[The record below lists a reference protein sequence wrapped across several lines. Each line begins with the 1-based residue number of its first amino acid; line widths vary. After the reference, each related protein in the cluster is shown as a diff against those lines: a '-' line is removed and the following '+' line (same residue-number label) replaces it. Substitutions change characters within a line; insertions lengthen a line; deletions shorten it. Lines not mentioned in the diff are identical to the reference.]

1 MERIYFDNSATT
13 PLCDAA
19 RAAIIDALDCFG
31 NPSSLHAL
39 GVEAESR
46 VYAARTQILAA
57 LGDKPANRLDAG
69 RLIFTASGTEAD
81 NLALIGV
88 SSAKNFAAGKKIL
101 VSNSEHPAVLEP
113 AAELERRGFRV
124 VRVPTVGG
132 VPDYDYIAAEADRDT
147 ILASFMLVNNE
158 TGAVYDIRRISSI
171 VKAANP
177 NALIHTDCVQ
187 GFLKV
192 PFTVKSLGADLITLS
207 AHKIGGPKGVGALW
221 TAPGILRA
229 KKLSPV
235 IFGGGQE
242 GGLRSGTEN
251 TLGIIG
257 FGAAA
262 AAGSAALGETIS
274 RLSAMRERLI
284 SALTS
289 DERFAGVKLNLPPN
303 AAPHILSVTLPSI
316 KSEVMLHSLSE
327 AGIFVSSGSAC
338 SSNTHHG
345 SYVLRAFGLCDRDAD
360 CTIRI
365 SLGDVNQPDDAERFL
380 EVFAE
385 SLKRLARM
393 R

>member
-1 MERIYFDNSATT
+1 MEQIYFDNSATT
-13 PLCDAA
+13 PLSGAA
-19 RAAIIDALDCFG
+19 RAAMTEALDCFG
-31 NPSSLHAL
+31 NPSSLHTL

-46 VYAARTQILAA
+46 VYAARTQIFAA
-57 LGDKPANRLDAG
+57 LGDKPTNRLDAG

-81 NLALIGV
+81 NLALIGAAT
-88 SSAKNFAAGKKIL
+88 AKNFTGKKIL
-101 VSNSEHPAVLEP
+101 VSDSEHPAVLET
-113 AAELERRGFRV
+113 AAQLERRCFRV

-132 VPDYDYIAAEADRDT
+132 VPDYDCIAAEADRDT

-158 TGAVYDIRRISSI
+158 TGAVYDIGRISSI

-177 NALIHTDCVQ
+177 RALVHTDCVQ

-229 KKLSPV
+229 KQLSPV

-262 AAGSAALGETIS
+262 AAGSAALKETLS
-274 RLSAMRERLI
+274 RLSAIRGRLI
-284 SALTS
+284 SVLTS
-289 DERFAGVKLNLPPN
+289 DERFKGVKLNLPPN

-316 KSEVMLHSLSE
+316 RSEVMLHSLSE
-327 AGIFVSSGSAC
+327 AGIYVSSGSAC

-345 SYVLRAFGLCDRDAD
+345 SYVLRAFGLSDRDAD

-365 SLGDVNQPDDAERFL
+365 SLGDVNTQSDAERFL
-380 EVFAE
+380 AVFAE

>member
-1 MERIYFDNSATT
+1 MEQIYFDNSATT
-13 PLCDAA
+13 PLSGAA
-19 RAAIIDALDCFG
+19 RAAMTEALDCFG
-31 NPSSLHAL
+31 NPSSLHTL

-46 VYAARTQILAA
+46 VYAARTQIFAA
-57 LGDKPANRLDAG
+57 LGDKPTNRLDAG

-81 NLALIGV
+81 NLALIGAAT
-88 SSAKNFAAGKKIL
+88 AKNFTGKKIL
-101 VSNSEHPAVLEP
+101 VSDSEHPAVLET
-113 AAELERRGFRV
+113 AAQLERRGFRV

-132 VPDYDYIAAEADRDT
+132 VPDYDCIAAEADRDT

-158 TGAVYDIRRISSI
+158 TGAVYDIGRISSI

-177 NALIHTDCVQ
+177 RALVHTDCVQ

-235 IFGGGQE
+235 VFGGGQE

-262 AAGSAALGETIS
+262 AAGSASLGETIS

-289 DERFAGVKLNLPPN
+289 DERFEGVKLNLPPN

-316 KSEVMLHSLSE
+316 RSEVMLHSLSE
-327 AGIFVSSGSAC
+327 AGIYVSSGSAC

-345 SYVLRAFGLCDRDAD
+345 SYVLRAFGLSDRDAD

-365 SLGDVNQPDDAERFL
+365 SLGDVNTQSDAERFL
-380 EVFAE
+380 AVFAE

>member
-1 MERIYFDNSATT
+1 MEQIYFDNSATT
-13 PLCDAA
+13 PLSGAA
-19 RAAIIDALDCFG
+19 RAAMTDALDCFG
-31 NPSSLHAL
+31 NPSSLHTL

-81 NLALIGV
+81 NLALIGAAT
-88 SSAKNFAAGKKIL
+88 AKNFTGKKIL
-101 VSNSEHPAVLEP
+101 VSDSEHPAVLEP

-177 NALIHTDCVQ
+177 RALIHTDCVQ

-192 PFTVKSLGADLITLS
+192 PFTVKSLGADMITLS

-221 TAPGILRA
+221 TAPGILRG

-345 SYVLRAFGLCDRDAD
+345 SYVLRAFGLSDRDAD

-380 EVFAE
+380 AVFAE

>member
-19 RAAIIDALDCFG
+19 RAAMTDALDCFG

-46 VYAARTQILAA
+46 VYAARTQIFAA

-81 NLALIGV
+81 NLALIG
-88 SSAKNFAAGKKIL
+88 SATAKNFTGKKIL
-101 VSNSEHPAVLEP
+101 VSNSEHPAVLET
-113 AAELERRGFRV
+113 AAQLERRGFRV

-158 TGAVYDIRRISSI
+158 TGAVYDISRISSI

-177 NALIHTDCVQ
+177 RALVHTDCVQ

-192 PFTVKSLGADLITLS
+192 PFTVKSLGADMITLS
-207 AHKIGGPKGVGALW
+207 AHKIGGSKGVGALW
-221 TAPGILRA
+221 TAPGILRE

-235 IFGGGQE
+235 TFGGGQE

-262 AAGSAALGETIS
+262 AAGSAALKETLS
-274 RLSAMRERLI
+274 RLSAIRGRLI
-284 SALTS
+284 SVLTS
-289 DERFAGVKLNLPPN
+289 DERFKGVKLNLPPN

-365 SLGDVNQPDDAERFL
+365 SLGDVNRPDDAERFL

>member
-1 MERIYFDNSATT
+1 MEQIYFDNSATT
-13 PLCDAA
+13 PLSGAA
-19 RAAIIDALDCFG
+19 RAAMTEALDCFG
-31 NPSSLHAL
+31 NPSSLHTL

-46 VYAARTQILAA
+46 VYAARTQIFAA
-57 LGDKPANRLDAG
+57 LGDKPTNRLDAG

-81 NLALIGV
+81 NLALIGAAT
-88 SSAKNFAAGKKIL
+88 AKNYTGKKIL
-101 VSNSEHPAVLEP
+101 VSDSEHPAVLEP

-158 TGAVYDIRRISSI
+158 TGAVYDIGRISSI

-177 NALIHTDCVQ
+177 RALVHTDCVQ

-229 KKLSPV
+229 KQLSPV

-262 AAGSAALGETIS
+262 AAGSAALKETLS
-274 RLSAMRERLI
+274 RLSAIRGRLI
-284 SALTS
+284 SVLTS
-289 DERFAGVKLNLPPN
+289 DERFKGVKLNLPPN

-316 KSEVMLHSLSE
+316 RSEVMLHSLSE
-327 AGIFVSSGSAC
+327 AGIYVSSGSAC

-345 SYVLRAFGLCDRDAD
+345 SYVLRAFGLSDRDAD

-365 SLGDVNQPDDAERFL
+365 SLGDVNTQSDAERFL
-380 EVFAE
+380 AVFAE

>member
-19 RAAIIDALDCFG
+19 RAAMTDALDCFG

-46 VYAARTQILAA
+46 VYAARTQIFAA

-81 NLALIGV
+81 NLALIG
-88 SSAKNFAAGKKIL
+88 SATAKNFTGKKIL
-101 VSNSEHPAVLEP
+101 VSNSEHPAVLET
-113 AAELERRGFRV
+113 AAQLERRGFRV

-132 VPDYDYIAAEADRDT
+132 VPDYDCIAAEADRDT

-158 TGAVYDIRRISSI
+158 TGAVYDISRISSI

-177 NALIHTDCVQ
+177 RALVHTDCVQ

-192 PFTVKSLGADLITLS
+192 PFTVKSLGADMITLS
-207 AHKIGGPKGVGALW
+207 AHKIGGSKGVGALW

-262 AAGSAALGETIS
+262 AAGSAALKETLS
-274 RLSAMRERLI
+274 RLSAIRGRLI
-284 SALTS
+284 SVLTS
-289 DERFAGVKLNLPPN
+289 DERFKGVKLNLPPN

-345 SYVLRAFGLCDRDAD
+345 SYVLRAFGLSDRDAD

-365 SLGDVNQPDDAERFL
+365 SLGDVNTQSDAERFL
-380 EVFAE
+380 AVFAE

>member
-13 PLCDAA
+13 PLSGAA
-19 RAAIIDALDCFG
+19 RAAMTEALDCFG
-31 NPSSLHAL
+31 NPSSLHTL
-39 GVEAESR
+39 GVEAENR
-46 VYAARTQILAA
+46 VFAARSAILAA

-81 NLALIGV
+81 NLALIGAAT
-88 SSAKNFAAGKKIL
+88 AKNYTGKKIL
-101 VSNSEHPAVLEP
+101 VSDSEHPAVLEP

-124 VRVPTVGG
+124 VCVPTVGG

-187 GFLKV
+187 GFLKL
-192 PFTVKSLGADLITLS
+192 PFTAKSLGADLITLS

-221 TAPGILRA
+221 TAPDILRG

-262 AAGSAALGETIS
+262 AAGSTALGETIA
-274 RLSAMRERLI
+274 RLCAIRERLI
-284 SALTS
+284 SVLTS
-289 DERFAGVKLNLPPN
+289 DERFRGVKLNLPPN

-345 SYVLRAFGLCDRDAD
+345 SYVLRAFGLSDRDAD

-365 SLGDVNQPDDAERFL
+365 SLGDVNTQSDAERFL
-380 EVFAE
+380 AAFAE

>member
-1 MERIYFDNSATT
+1 
-13 PLCDAA
+13 
-19 RAAIIDALDCFG
+19 
-31 NPSSLHAL
+31 
-39 GVEAESR
+39 
-46 VYAARTQILAA
+46 
-57 LGDKPANRLDAG
+57 
-69 RLIFTASGTEAD
+69 
-81 NLALIGV
+81 
-88 SSAKNFAAGKKIL
+88 
-101 VSNSEHPAVLEP
+101 
-113 AAELERRGFRV
+113 
-124 VRVPTVGG
+124 
-132 VPDYDYIAAEADRDT
+132 
-147 ILASFMLVNNE
+147 MLVNNE

-192 PFTVKSLGADLITLS
+192 PFTAKSLGADMITLS

-221 TAPGILRA
+221 TAPGILRG

-262 AAGSAALGETIS
+262 AAGSASLGETIS
-274 RLSAMRERLI
+274 RLSAIRERLI
-284 SALTS
+284 SVLTS
-289 DERFAGVKLNLPPN
+289 DERFKGVKLNLPPN

-327 AGIFVSSGSAC
+327 AGIYVSSGSAC

-380 EVFAE
+380 AVFAE
-385 SLKRLARM
+385 SLKKLVRM

>member
-1 MERIYFDNSATT
+1 MEQIYFDNSATT

-19 RAAIIDALDCFG
+19 RAAMTDALDCFG
-31 NPSSLHAL
+31 NPSSLHTL
-39 GVEAESR
+39 GVEAENR
-46 VYAARTQILAA
+46 VFAARSAIFAA
-57 LGDKPANRLDAG
+57 LGDKPANRIDAG

-81 NLALIGV
+81 NLALIGAAT
-88 SSAKNFAAGKKIL
+88 AKNYTGKKIL
-101 VSNSEHPAVLEP
+101 VSNSEHPAVLETS
-113 AAELERRGFRV
+113 AQLERRGFKI

-132 VPDYDYIAAEADRDT
+132 VPDYDCIAAEADRDT

-158 TGAVYDIRRISSI
+158 TGAVYDIRRISSL

-187 GFLKV
+187 GFLKL
-192 PFTVKSLGADLITLS
+192 PFTAKSLGADLITLS

-221 TAPGILRA
+221 TAPGVLRA
-229 KKLSPV
+229 KQLSPV

-284 SALTS
+284 SVLTS

-327 AGIFVSSGSAC
+327 AEIYVSSGSAC

-345 SYVLRAFGLCDRDAD
+345 SYVLRAFGLSDRDAD

-380 EVFAE
+380 AVFAE

>member
-1 MERIYFDNSATT
+1 MEQIYFDNSATT
-13 PLCDAA
+13 PLCGAA
-19 RAAIIDALDCFG
+19 RAAMTDALDCFG
-31 NPSSLHAL
+31 NPSSLHTL
-39 GVEAESR
+39 GVEAENR
-46 VYAARTQILAA
+46 VFAARSAILAA
-57 LGDKPANRLDAG
+57 LGDKPANRIDAG

-81 NLALIGV
+81 NLALIG
-88 SSAKNFAAGKKIL
+88 SATAKNFTGKKIL

-158 TGAVYDIRRISSI
+158 TGAIYDIRRISSI

-221 TAPGILRA
+221 TAPGILRG

-316 KSEVMLHSLSE
+316 RSEVMLHSLSE
-327 AGIFVSSGSAC
+327 SGIFVSSGSAC

-345 SYVLRAFGLCDRDAD
+345 SYVLRAFGLSDRDAD

>member
-1 MERIYFDNSATT
+1 MEPIYFDNSATT
-13 PLCDAA
+13 PLSGAA

-81 NLALIGV
+81 NLALIGAAT
-88 SSAKNFAAGKKIL
+88 AKNFTGKKIL
-101 VSNSEHPAVLEP
+101 VSDSEHPAVLEP
-113 AAELERRGFRV
+113 AAQLERRGFRV

-132 VPDYDYIAAEADRDT
+132 APDYDYIAAEADRDT

-187 GFLKV
+187 GFLKL
-192 PFTVKSLGADLITLS
+192 PFTVKSLGADMITLS

-284 SALTS
+284 SVLTS
-289 DERFAGVKLNLPPN
+289 DERFASVKLNLPPN

-316 KSEVMLHSLSE
+316 RSEVMLHSLSE
-327 AGIFVSSGSAC
+327 SGIFVSSGSAC

-345 SYVLRAFGLCDRDAD
+345 SYVLRAFGLSDRDAD

-365 SLGDVNQPDDAERFL
+365 SLGDVNTQSDAERFL

>member
-1 MERIYFDNSATT
+1 MEQIYFDNSATT
-13 PLCDAA
+13 PLSGAA
-19 RAAIIDALDCFG
+19 RAAMTEALDCFG
-31 NPSSLHAL
+31 NPSSLHTL

-46 VYAARTQILAA
+46 VYAARTQIFAA
-57 LGDKPANRLDAG
+57 LGDKPTNRLDAG

-81 NLALIGV
+81 NLALIGAAT
-88 SSAKNFAAGKKIL
+88 AKNFTGKKIL
-101 VSNSEHPAVLEP
+101 VSDSEHPAVLET
-113 AAELERRGFRV
+113 AAQLERRGFRV

-132 VPDYDYIAAEADRDT
+132 VPDYDCIAAEADRDT

-158 TGAVYDIRRISSI
+158 TGAVYDIGRISSI

-177 NALIHTDCVQ
+177 RALVHTDCVQ

-229 KKLSPV
+229 KQLSPV

-262 AAGSAALGETIS
+262 AAGSAALKETLS
-274 RLSAMRERLI
+274 RLSAIRGRLI
-284 SALTS
+284 SVLTS
-289 DERFAGVKLNLPPN
+289 DERFKGVKLNLPPN

-316 KSEVMLHSLSE
+316 RSEVMLHSLSE
-327 AGIFVSSGSAC
+327 AGIYVSSGSAC

-345 SYVLRAFGLCDRDAD
+345 SYVLRAFGLSDRDAD

-365 SLGDVNQPDDAERFL
+365 SLGDVNTQSDAERFL
-380 EVFAE
+380 AVFAE